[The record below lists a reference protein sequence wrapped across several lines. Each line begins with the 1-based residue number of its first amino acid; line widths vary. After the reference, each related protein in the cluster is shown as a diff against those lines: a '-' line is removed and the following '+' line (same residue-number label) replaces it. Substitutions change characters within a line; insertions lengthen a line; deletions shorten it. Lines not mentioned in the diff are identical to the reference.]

1 MSLKLIQAGNVSYN
15 ESSDFPEILPIFP
28 LTGALLL
35 PGGHLPLNIFEPR
48 YLQMI
53 GDAMQNHRLIG
64 MIQPKPNAEPRD
76 DGQQPLSKI
85 GCIGRITACQESGD
99 GRLLISLSGVCR
111 FTMLDELST
120 TKLYRQVQ
128 FEPSISDLKDNPG
141 NDNVDRDG
149 VLTAFRNYLQANGM
163 DADWDTVKR
172 TETDTL
178 ITALCMM
185 SPFEPA
191 EKQALLESPDLKTRA
206 ETLIAISEF
215 YLARNSDQEVPS
227 VQ

>member
-1 MSLKLIQAGNVSYN
+1 MIQAGNVSYKN
-15 ESSDFPEILPIFP
+15 ANDFPEILPIFP

-53 GDAMQNHRLIG
+53 GDAMQNHKLIG
-64 MIQPKPNAEPRD
+64 MIQPNPKAEPD
-76 DGQQPLSKI
+76 DKGQQALSKV

-111 FTMLDELST
+111 FTMLEEIST

-128 FEPSISDLKDNPG
+128 YEANVSDLEEMTQTDE
-141 NDNVDRDG
+141 VDREG

-163 DADWDTVKR
+163 DADWDTVKK

-206 ETLIAISEF
+206 ETLVAISEF
-215 YLARNSDQEVPS
+215 YLARNSNEEVPS
-227 VQ
+227 LQ

>member
-1 MSLKLIQAGNVSYN
+1 MIQAGNVSYHDIR
-15 ESSDFPEILPIFP
+15 EFPEILPIFP

-53 GDAMQNHRLIG
+53 GDVMQGHKLIG
-64 MIQPKPNAEPRD
+64 MIQPNPNAQPD
-76 DGQQPLSKI
+76 KSGQQALSRI
-85 GCIGRITACQESGD
+85 GCIGRVTACQESGD

-111 FTMLDELST
+111 FEMLQEIST

-128 FEPSISDLKDNPG
+128 YKANERDLQESNNPSE
-141 NDNVDRDG
+141 VDREG
-149 VLTAFRNYLQANGM
+149 VLTAFRNYLNANGM
-163 DADWDTVKR
+163 DADWETVKK

-215 YLARNSDQEVPS
+215 YLARNSDEKEMSLQ
-227 VQ
+227 

>member
-1 MSLKLIQAGNVSYN
+1 MQAGNVSYHN
-15 ESSDFPEILPIFP
+15 ADDFPEILPIFP

-48 YLQMI
+48 YLQMV
-53 GDAMQNHRLIG
+53 GDAMQNHKLIG
-64 MIQPKPNAEPRD
+64 MIQPNPKGQPDEN
-76 DGQQPLSKI
+76 GQQALSQI

-111 FTMLDELST
+111 FTLLEEVKT
-120 TKLYRQVQ
+120 TKLYRLVQ
-128 FEPSISDLKDNPG
+128 YQANISDLDQATDL
-141 NDNVDRDG
+141 NDVDREG

-163 DADWDTVKR
+163 EADWETVEK

-191 EKQALLESPDLKTRA
+191 EKQALLESPNLKTRA

-215 YLARNSDQEVPS
+215 YLARNSGEPVSSLQ
-227 VQ
+227 

>member
-1 MSLKLIQAGNVSYN
+1 LIQAGNVSYHN
-15 ESSDFPEILPIFP
+15 ASDFPEILPIFP

-35 PGGHLPLNIFEPR
+35 PSGHLPLNIFEPR

-53 GDAMQNHRLIG
+53 SDAMQDHKLIG
-64 MIQPKPNAEPRD
+64 MIQPNTVACPDEK
-76 DGQQPLSKI
+76 GQPTLSKI

-111 FTMLDELST
+111 FTLLEEVET
-120 TKLYRQVQ
+120 TKMYRQVRY
-128 FEPSISDLKDNPG
+128 EPNAADLSDQDCKST
-141 NDNVDRDG
+141 VDRDG
-149 VLTAFRNYLQANGM
+149 VLTAFRNYLHANGM
-163 DADWDTVKR
+163 EADWDTVRK

-178 ITALCMM
+178 VTALCMM

-191 EKQALLESPDLKTRA
+191 EKQALLESPDLKKRA

-215 YLARNSDQEVPS
+215 YLARHNADDVASLQ
-227 VQ
+227 